1 MSEESGEKSQDD
13 FFILFMTLSMMTMP
27 YFIHKC
33 DCQCGNNKYKM
44 NSYLYSDAMCVYIRR
59 YCFWRP
65 GTT

>member
-44 NSYLYSDAMCVYIRR
+44 NSYLYSDAMRCASIL
-59 YCFWRP
+59 
-65 GTT
+65 GETKLSNK